1 MLDIKELQLLDMIY
15 HNVQINVHIIKT
27 IMTHQLYKLEVM
39 NVLIIQNVNSV
50 YSIRIKLMKN
60 ISVEK
65 IYLIV
70 VLSKTEVV
78 FKQNVQ
84 IMQHVKIMMEIIK
97 YTLICQKKSVYLVV
111 EHNIH
116 TQNILMKINCV
127 INVVVVTDTM
137 FNLITSIVL
146 NQFVHHL
153 SML

>member
-1 MLDIKELQLLDMIY
+1 
-15 HNVQINVHIIKT
+15 
-27 IMTHQLYKLEVM
+27 M
-39 NVLIIQNVNSV
+39 NVLSINTVNLI

-65 IYLIV
+65 VYLIV

-78 FKQNVQ
+78 FKCNVW

-116 TQNILMKINCV
+116 T
-127 INVVVVTDTM
+127 
-137 FNLITSIVL
+137 
-146 NQFVHHL
+146 
-153 SML
+153 